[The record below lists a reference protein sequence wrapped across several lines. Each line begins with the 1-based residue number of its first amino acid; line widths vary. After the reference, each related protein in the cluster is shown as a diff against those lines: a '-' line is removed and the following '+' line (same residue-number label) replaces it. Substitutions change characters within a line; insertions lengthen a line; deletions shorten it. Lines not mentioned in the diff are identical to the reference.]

1 MTGYIIG
8 AILVIVALGQ
18 WALRQRSNSIKARN
32 ITGNVQVGN
41 VSGSV
46 NQTFSASSG
55 LPPSKPSPPDR
66 VAWAIGIV
74 GVLVAVAQLVH
85 DVFWAK

>member
-8 AILVIVALGQ
+8 AFLAIVALGV

-32 ITGNVQVGN
+32 ITGNVQVGD
-41 VSGSV
+41 VSGTV
-46 NQTFSASSG
+46 NQTFSASSVS
-55 LPPSKPSPPDR
+55 PASERSPPDR
-66 VAWAIGIV
+66 VVWAIGIV